1 MDQDTTILLGY
12 GILVVVNR
20 AAFMAGLVVHVRPL
34 FYLLQLVNIAACSF
48 FLGWGMPEFREDM
61 QVINYMLGGCLLL
74 RTVKNN
80 QRYGKLL
87 RNALEGG
94 DSDHL
99 ARRQAVL
106 DKLKSDDEKS
116 SS

>member
-61 QVINYMLGGCLLL
+61 QVINYMLGGFLLL